1 MLVRAN
7 STLSCTGVTM
17 SEFTTVPLRCPAC
30 GQQTHKTLESVVQE
44 GGFLCE
50 CGARNELDI
59 ERFAEEIKKSESAV
73 KDFSRRG

>member
-7 STLSCTGVTM
+7 DTLSSTEATM

-30 GQQTHKTLESVVQE
+30 GQQTHKTLESVLQE
-44 GGFLCE
+44 GGFLCD

-59 ERFAEEIKKSESAV
+59 ERFAEEIQKSEAGI
-73 KDFSRRG
+73 KDFGKRR